1 MRHYELVVVLSPMIS
16 PDEAGQAWER
26 IKGFITNRA
35 AEIVHEERWGTRRL
49 AYPVRKGQY
58 QFLEGNYHL
67 TRFTTEQ
74 SFNREL
80 ENYLKLDDQVLR
92 SLVTI
97 TLTEEELAAHAAQ
110 TRASRTPPA
119 GTAVR
124 VAGLAVNKIIVI
136 GNLGRDPEMRY
147 TPSGQ
152 AVTSFSVASSRRYRT
167 ADGEQREE
175 TEWFNVSAFGRLS
188 EICNQYLTRGQQVY
202 VEGRLRGRS
211 YTDRDGQPRYS
222 LEVTATE
229 MQMLGRRGENE
240 YGGGGGGGG
249 GGYGDRES
257 DGGGRGMADAGGPPP
272 YDETDDLPF

>member
-1 MRHYELVVVLSPMIS
+1 M
-16 PDEAGQAWER
+16 
-26 IKGFITNRA
+26 
-35 AEIVHEERWGTRRL
+35 
-49 AYPVRKGQY
+49 
-58 QFLEGNYHL
+58 
-67 TRFTTEQ
+67 
-74 SFNREL
+74 
-80 ENYLKLDDQVLR
+80 
-92 SLVTI
+92 
-97 TLTEEELAAHAAQ
+97 
-110 TRASRTPPA
+110 
-119 GTAVR
+119 
-124 VAGLAVNKIIVI
+124 NKIIVI

>member
-1 MRHYELVVVLSPMIS
+1 
-16 PDEAGQAWER
+16 
-26 IKGFITNRA
+26 
-35 AEIVHEERWGTRRL
+35 
-49 AYPVRKGQY
+49 
-58 QFLEGNYHL
+58 
-67 TRFTTEQ
+67 
-74 SFNREL
+74 
-80 ENYLKLDDQVLR
+80 
-92 SLVTI
+92 
-97 TLTEEELAAHAAQ
+97 
-110 TRASRTPPA
+110 
-119 GTAVR
+119 
-124 VAGLAVNKIIVI
+124 VNKIIVI